1 VVIYCLSK
9 ALLSFCVI
17 KQKNTT
23 VVTIKLPQ
31 ITSVKCFKTW
41 AYFGKFKYC
50 SNFHGN
56 QMIYRC
62 ILTLEN
68 VDTVE
73 NYQSIFITLA
83 TGGLAG
89 SLPLRIDITN
99 TLAYYYI
106 I

>member
-1 VVIYCLSK
+1 
-9 ALLSFCVI
+9 
-17 KQKNTT
+17 
-23 VVTIKLPQ
+23 
-31 ITSVKCFKTW
+31 
-41 AYFGKFKYC
+41 
-50 SNFHGN
+50 
-56 QMIYRC
+56 MIYRC